1 MRSATAGFSFRSPS
15 GRASWSAGQ
24 SSYGSP
30 SAPAADS
37 ASEGSEGAAAEQ
49 KDLSEEEVQRM
60 EKEVDQKSKSSYMDW
75 MTSKM
80 KIGKNRSSKSEQP
93 QQ

>member
-1 MRSATAGFSFRSPS
+1 MLLTSVCSVQFPNVVLTSNQVDTLSELFV
-15 GRASWSAGQ
+15 SWDETIRDA
-24 SSYGSP
+24 
-30 SAPAADS
+30 
-37 ASEGSEGAAAEQ
+37 
-49 KDLSEEEVQRM
+49 EEEVQRM